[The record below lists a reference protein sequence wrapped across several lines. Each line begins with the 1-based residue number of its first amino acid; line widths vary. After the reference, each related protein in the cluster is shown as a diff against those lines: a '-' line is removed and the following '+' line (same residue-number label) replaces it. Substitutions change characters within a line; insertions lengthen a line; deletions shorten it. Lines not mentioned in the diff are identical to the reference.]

1 MQFIDHEEDTLVL
14 VPKLQ
19 LLLEVVL
26 NTKQIFLR
34 PLLKQEIK

>member
-1 MQFIDHEEDTLVL
+1 MQFIDQEEDMLILVY
-14 VPKLQ
+14 KLQ

-26 NTKQIFLR
+26 NSKQIFLR